1 MQTFMTTYDYRTVAK
16 ELDYRRLGKQRV
28 EGMQTHNQ
36 LTKGKGGYKH
46 HPINAMWKGYE
57 SSLAEYTNAMIN
69 EWISRGYNNT
79 MELIECCSDYQG
91 ILECFHKKPEW
102 VYSESLH
109 LSHKSNLLRKD
120 YDYYSLLYG
129 TNIPIWLPYIWSV

>member
-1 MQTFMTTYDYRTVAK
+1 MQTFMTTDDYKQVAK

-36 LTKGKGGYKH
+36 LTKGKGGYPH

-57 SSLAEYTNAMIN
+57 SSLAEYTNVMIN

-79 MELIECCSDYQG
+79 MELIECCSNYQG
-91 ILECFHKKPEW
+91 ILECNHTKPEW
-102 VYSESLH
+102 VYSDSLH

-120 YDYYSLLYG
+120 YEYYSLLYG
-129 TNIPIWLPYIWSV
+129 TNIPTELPYIWST